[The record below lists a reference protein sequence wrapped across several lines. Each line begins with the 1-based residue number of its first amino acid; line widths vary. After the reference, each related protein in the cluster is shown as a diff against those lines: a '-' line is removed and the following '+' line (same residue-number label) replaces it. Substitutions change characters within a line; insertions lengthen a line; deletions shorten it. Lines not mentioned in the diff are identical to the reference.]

1 MRLMRPVVAMVFILM
16 IALLPWSGSNDT
28 VLAQTAADST
38 ARQELLE
45 DVPTD
50 SLGDDASELV
60 SRIKKTL
67 DTGENY
73 ILKLAVANAE
83 DSLVLRLQLTK
94 LQERMM
100 ADVHELADVLV
111 GLEEKGP
118 REELRTE
125 VEEIFT
131 YSTPGIWRYIVSVR
145 KEIDQA
151 RGRRHSTSGA
161 ARLVLED
168 RIAMLTDR
176 LNMAYEIGRTHLE
189 KLEKLGLDTTEAQ
202 TTFSI
207 LLNERADE
215 LSGRVDFALERIDE
229 LDALVKDKPGD
240 SDLPVFLVA
249 AHKALE
255 TNTTSMELTLD
266 IMDTFELQTK
276 EYRAQLVTA
285 TRDLATGLLDKDVAL
300 GLAGRALNGTTDW
313 LVESGPGLLVKL
325 LLFFAII
332 FVARVLAR
340 VTRTGVGRALDASKL
355 NISTL
360 FRRMILTS
368 VSNAVMLLGFLI
380 ALSQMD
386 VSLGP
391 LLAGLGVVGF
401 IVGFALQ
408 DTLANFAAGM
418 MILIYRPYDVG
429 DMIDVSGVFG
439 KVNKMGLVS
448 STILT
453 IDNQTIVVPNNKIWG
468 DVIKN
473 VTDQDLRR
481 VDMVFGMSYTDDIP
495 KAEQV
500 LAGILKEHDKIL
512 DDPEPVI
519 KLHTLGESSVD
530 FIVRPWV
537 AVDDYWDVYWDVTRA
552 VKMRFD
558 EEGISIPFPQ
568 RDVHIYEEKVARSQ
582 EAEKNDE

>member
-1 MRLMRPVVAMVFILM
+1 MRLMRPIVTLVLM
-16 IALLPWSGSNDT
+16 LLFALLSWSGPSDT
-28 VLAQTAADST
+28 ALAQTAADST

-45 DVPTD
+45 DVPID
-50 SLGDDASELV
+50 SVGDDASELV

-67 DTGENY
+67 DTGEKY

-94 LQERMM
+94 LQERVA
-100 ADVHELADVLV
+100 ADIHELADVLV

-118 REELRTE
+118 QEELRTE
-125 VEEIFT
+125 VEEIFA
-131 YSTPGIWRYIVSVR
+131 YSTPGIWRYIYGVR

-151 RGRRHSTSGA
+151 RGRRHSTSGVD
-161 ARLVLED
+161 RLVLED

-189 KLEKLGLDTTEAQ
+189 KLEKLGLDTTEAR
-202 TTFSI
+202 TTFSN

-215 LSGRVDFALERIDE
+215 LSGRTDYALKRIDE
-229 LDALVKDKPGD
+229 LDALVKDKPDD
-240 SDLPVFLVA
+240 SDLPVLLVA

-255 TNTTSMELTLD
+255 TNTSSMELTLD
-266 IMDTFELQTK
+266 IMDTFELETK

-300 GLAGRALNGTTDW
+300 GLAGRALNGITDW
-313 LVESGPGLLVKL
+313 VVESGPGLLVKL

-429 DMIDVSGVFG
+429 DMIDVAGVFG
-439 KVNKMGLVS
+439 KVNKMSLVS
-448 STILT
+448 TTILT
-453 IDNQTIVVPNNKIWG
+453 IDNQMIVVPNNKIWG

-473 VTDQDLRR
+473 VTAQDLRR

-495 KAEQV
+495 KAEKV
-500 LAGILKEHDKIL
+500 LAGILKQHDKIL
-512 DDPEPVI
+512 DDPEPII

-537 AVDDYWDVYWDVTRA
+537 AVADYWDVYWDVTRA

-568 RDVHIYEEKVARSQ
+568 RDVHIYEEKIARNP